1 MQIIHRCCCGLDV
14 HKKLIVACLISLN
27 EAGEFQ
33 KEIRSFATMTKDI
46 LALADWL
53 TSAGCTHIAMESTGV
68 YWRPIWNLLE
78 EQFELLL
85 VNAQHIKAVPGR
97 KTDIKDAEW
106 IADLL
111 QHGLLRASFV
121 PPAPQRHLRELT
133 RYRSTLLAER
143 ARLVNRLHKVLEDTN
158 LKLTAVV
165 TNIMGLSARDML
177 NALLQGETNPE
188 VLAKLARGKLR
199 KKRQDLEQALVGRVD
214 DHHRFLLTSLLT
226 HIDFLDEQVAD
237 CNDKIEQFVSLPSD
251 EKTELISS
259 ALDDQ
264 QQEQASRASTA
275 VGTEAMLAQD
285 RVPEDGSK
293 VPLSYQ
299 QAIALLDSIPGI
311 NQRIA
316 EIFIA
321 EVGTDMQRFP
331 TAGHLASWVGIC
343 PGNHQSAGKQIRGT
357 TRKGD
362 RWLRQALIEA
372 AQGAMRTKDTYLSAQ
387 GRRLTHRRG
396 KKRAVVAVAHT
407 ILIIAYHVL
416 QRQQPY
422 QDLGSNY
429 FDERERSAVER
440 QSVRRLEKLGFKV
453 TLETAGEAA

>member
-33 KEIRSFATMTKDI
+33 KEIRHFPTMTKDI

-53 TSAGCTHIAMESTGV
+53 TSAGCTHVAMESTGV

-78 EQFELLL
+78 GQFELLL

-111 QHGLLRASFV
+111 QHGLLRPSFV

-177 NALLQGETNPE
+177 DALLQGETNPE

-199 KKRQDLEQALVGRVD
+199 KK
-214 DHHRFLLTSLLT
+214 T
-226 HIDFLDEQVAD
+226 
-237 CNDKIEQFVSLPSD
+237 
-251 EKTELISS
+251 
-259 ALDDQ
+259 
-264 QQEQASRASTA
+264 
-275 VGTEAMLAQD
+275 
-285 RVPEDGSK
+285 
-293 VPLSYQ
+293 
-299 QAIALLDSIPGI
+299 
-311 NQRIA
+311 
-316 EIFIA
+316 
-321 EVGTDMQRFP
+321 
-331 TAGHLASWVGIC
+331 
-343 PGNHQSAGKQIRGT
+343 
-357 TRKGD
+357 
-362 RWLRQALIEA
+362 
-372 AQGAMRTKDTYLSAQ
+372 
-387 GRRLTHRRG
+387 
-396 KKRAVVAVAHT
+396 
-407 ILIIAYHVL
+407 
-416 QRQQPY
+416 
-422 QDLGSNY
+422 
-429 FDERERSAVER
+429 
-440 QSVRRLEKLGFKV
+440 
-453 TLETAGEAA
+453 